1 MSKFR
6 IKTDEEEETCF
17 YLEYTVGT
25 VRIGACK
32 GKSDAIIAKINAV
45 TGSLS
50 LSPCR
55 EEVFIDLGID
65 YKKKAGGSFGYNYVW
80 NVEEE

>member
-32 GKSDAIIAKINAV
+32 GKSDAILARICPDIGTLQLN
-45 TGSLS
+45 S
-50 LSPCR
+50 CR
-55 EEVFIDLGID
+55 EEVFMELGID
-65 YKKKAGGSFGYNYVW
+65 YNKRAGGEYVW
-80 NVEEE
+80 NVEE

>member
-6 IKTDEEEETCF
+6 IKTDEEQTSF
-17 YLEYTVGT
+17 YLDHTAGI

-32 GKSDAIIAKINAV
+32 GKSDAILARVNTN
-45 TGSLS
+45 TGSLHLNS
-50 LSPCR
+50 CR
-55 EEVFIDLGID
+55 EEVLMELGID
-65 YKKKAGGSFGYNYVW
+65 YKKKVGGSFGYNYVW

>member
-6 IKTDEEEETCF
+6 IKTDEEQTSF
-17 YLEYTVGT
+17 YLDHTAGT

-32 GKSDAIIAKINAV
+32 GQQDAIIARINAV
-45 TGSLS
+45 TGALS

-65 YKKKAGGSFGYNYVW
+65 YKKRDSGGGYVW
-80 NVEEE
+80 NVEE